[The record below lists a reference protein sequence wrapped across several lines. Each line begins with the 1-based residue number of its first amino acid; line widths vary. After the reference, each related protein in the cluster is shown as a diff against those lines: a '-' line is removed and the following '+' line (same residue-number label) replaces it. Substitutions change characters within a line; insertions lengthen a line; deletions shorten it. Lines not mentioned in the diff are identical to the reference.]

1 MKFNFNL
8 RGRSLTGARYAFV
21 KAGFVTT
28 YWDMYRTLLSATYS
42 ASWQTD
48 ALSGL
53 RKQLS
58 GADPGQLGR
67 MAIQLAEERGLREPA
82 FWLTAEMAVINS
94 NDEQTASLVARIIQN
109 AADIPAWLA
118 FYQRATTPGRTTPAS
133 DIHRTQRPGRAV
145 RRQLGL
151 LLNRLDEYQYARLS
165 REAQDE
171 LRATLQALRPK
182 AADAQKK
189 ELFRRIVSNQVPVRS
204 SWQQEWHTL
213 HQQHYDS
220 IEQRQVT
227 LRDKWK
233 EGISSFRIGYAALL
247 DNLKPMLC
255 AGVSGK
261 VLKLASDYLGNA
273 AAVSRSGISP
283 LRMISAWRV
292 LRKMELGGVGML
304 TEALEKAILHSSWA
318 RSEFGNKGVS
328 VIGMDV
334 SNSMKRPLFG
344 AVGAQRFDVAP
355 LLAMLWAGRGNQ
367 VVTGMIGNT
376 WKPLHLPS
384 KPVLMS
390 MDEIAVHEGEAG
402 YATNAH
408 LILQDLLRKRQV
420 VDRVLVFTDC
430 RLWDNRTFNQ
440 SAGTDLGH
448 WWRQYRRELAPNA
461 RLYLFDLAG
470 YAVRGLECLDED
482 VFLIDG
488 WKEGIPEILA
498 AAEAD
503 RELVANMSSNG

>member
-8 RGRSLTGARYAFV
+8 RGRSLTDARYAFV
-21 KAGFVTT
+21 KAGFTNA
-28 YWDMYRTLLSATYS
+28 YWEIYKTLLSATYS
-42 ASWQTD
+42 ESWQSD
-48 ALSGL
+48 GLSGL
-53 RKQLS
+53 RS
-58 GADPGQLGR
+58 EIRSADPGQLGQ
-67 MAIQLAEERGLREPA
+67 MAIQLAEQRGLREPA
-82 FWLTAEMAVINS
+82 LWLTAEMAAIDS
-94 NDEQTASLVARIIQN
+94 NDEQTAGLVARIVQN
-109 AADIPAWLA
+109 AVDIPDWLV
-118 FYQRATTPGRTTPAS
+118 FYRRATARG
-133 DIHRTQRPGRAV
+133 QRPGRAV
-145 RRQLGL
+145 RRQLGH
-151 LLNRLDEYQYARLS
+151 LLNRLDEYQYARLR

-171 LRATLQALRPK
+171 LRATLQTLRPK
-182 AADAQKK
+182 PADAQRK
-189 ELFRRIVSNQVPVRS
+189 ELFRRITGNKVPVRS
-204 SWQQEWHTL
+204 SWQQEWHVL

-220 IEQRQVT
+220 IEQRQVS

-233 EGISSFRIGYAALL
+233 EGISSFRIGYAPLL

-273 AAVSRSGISP
+273 AAASRSGVSP
-283 LRMISAWRV
+283 LQMMSAWRV
-292 LRKMELGGVGML
+292 LRKMEPGGVGML

-328 VIGMDV
+328 VIAMDV

-344 AVGAQRFDVAP
+344 ALGAQRFDVGP
-355 LLAMLWAGRGNQ
+355 LLAMLWASRGNHLI
-367 VVTGMIGNT
+367 TGIIGNT

-390 MDEIAVHEGEAG
+390 MDEMAVHEGEAG

-420 VDRVLVFTDC
+420 VDRVIVFTDC

-448 WWRQYRRELAPNA
+448 WWRQYRRELAPHA

-470 YAVRGLECLDED
+470 YEARGLECLDED

-498 AAEAD
+498 AAETD
-503 RELVANMSSNG
+503 KELLGNMTSNG